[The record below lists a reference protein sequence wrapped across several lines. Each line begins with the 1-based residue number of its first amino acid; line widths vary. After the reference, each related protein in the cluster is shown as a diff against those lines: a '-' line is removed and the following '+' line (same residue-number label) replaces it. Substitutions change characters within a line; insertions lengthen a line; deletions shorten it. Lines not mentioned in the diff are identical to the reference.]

1 MALIT
6 LALLIYIALGWVL
19 LLLRKWN
26 SILFLIIIGIVF
38 GLIAN
43 WLKIDKELLFLFSV
57 GIGSMAYLNKFGL
70 RHNAPFLLFLG
81 TIGYYWYA
89 TSFIPALFIFLLAS
103 IGSIIVYVPLK
114 IIPNEY
120 KKISE
125 ITQISHG
132 YIFSIIAFGNIILHY
147 FLYGI

>member
-1 MALIT
+1 

-19 LLLRKWN
+19 LLWRKWN
-26 SILFLIIIGIVF
+26 SILFLIIIGIIF
-38 GLIAN
+38 GLIAG

-89 TSFIPALFIFLLAS
+89 TGLTPALLMFLLAS
-103 IGSIIVYVPLK
+103 VGNIVVYIPLK
-114 IIPNEY
+114 IIPDEY
-120 KKISE
+120 KKISK
-125 ITQISHG
+125 IAQIFHG